1 MLKIPHLQKVQKHI
15 GKELS
20 ICLSVHLSI
29 CLFVYLSICLSV
41 YLSICL
47 FVHLSICLIVY
58 LSNCLFVYLP
68 ICLNVGCEITAFYPN
83 DQIEWRKIEKY
94 NKFGRL
100 QN

>member
-1 MLKIPHLQKVQKHI
+1 M
-15 GKELS
+15 S
-20 ICLSVHLSI
+20 ICP
-29 CLFVYLSICLSV
+29 F
-41 YLSICL
+41 
-47 FVHLSICLIVY
+47 VY

-83 DQIEWRKIEKY
+83 DQIERRKIEKY